1 MSLPQLILHLVAEY
15 GLILC
20 VAHLCGRLA
29 LRLGQPSVVGMMVA
43 GVILG
48 PSAFGQFAPSVQAWC
63 FPLETL
69 KILQWGAQIGV
80 GLYLFNTGLDF
91 DVSLVSRRTRTA
103 VSISLAGILVPFVL
117 AWPLAYWLAD
127 YSGLFAANVA
137 LWQRILFLGS
147 AIAITAFPMLVW
159 IVRERGLAGTSMGA
173 LAIAAGAIND
183 ALAWCI
189 LALVVSSI
197 SGDSTLVLTA
207 VVGAAA
213 MGVFCYYC
221 GRRALSVLTEPVEAA
236 GCVRVQNLI
245 PVILVLA
252 VFLGFS
258 EWIGLHAVF
267 GGFLCGLCLPRGR
280 LTEWLRGKLDPVV
293 GPFLLPLFFTFSGLN
308 TRLDLVLSMEG
319 LQVLAAVLVVSVL
332 GKGVACWGAARFA
345 GMDNASARGLGALMN
360 ARGLMELILLN
371 IGLSAGIV
379 GPLLFS
385 VLVVMAVV
393 TTFSAT
399 PLFVWLGPKAGEMN
413 SERLKAKD

>member
-20 VAHLCGRLA
+20 AAYVFGRLA

-43 GVILG
+43 GVFLG
-48 PSAFGQFAPSVQAWC
+48 PSVLGQLAPSVQAWC
-63 FPLETL
+63 FPSETL
-69 KILQWGAQIGV
+69 QILQWGAQLGV
-80 GLYLFNTGLDF
+80 GLYLFSTGLDF
-91 DVSLVSRRTRTA
+91 DVSLVARRTRAA
-103 VSISLAGILVPFVL
+103 VSISLAGILVPFLL

-127 YSGLFAANVA
+127 QPGLFPANIA
-137 LWQRILFLGS
+137 IWQRVLFLGS

-173 LAIAAGAIND
+173 LAITAGAIND

-197 SGDSTLVLTA
+197 SGDTSLLLLA
-207 VVGAAA
+207 VMGATTMAI
-213 MGVFCYYC
+213 FCYYW
-221 GRRALSVLTEPVEAA
+221 GRRALAVLTEPVESS

-252 VFLGFS
+252 AFLGFS

-308 TRLDLVLSMEG
+308 TQLDLVLSMEG
-319 LQVLAAVLVVSVL
+319 MQVLAAVLVVSVL

-345 GMDNASARGLGALMN
+345 GMDNASAWGLGALMN

-379 GPLLFS
+379 SPLLFS
-385 VLVVMAVV
+385 VLVLMAIV
-393 TTFSAT
+393 TTFAAT
-399 PLFVWLGPKAGEMN
+399 PLFVWLGPKGD
-413 SERLKAKD
+413 ERLNEVA

>member
-1 MSLPQLILHLVAEY
+1 LQ
-15 GLILC
+15 
-20 VAHLCGRLA
+20 
-29 LRLGQPSVVGMMVA
+29 
-43 GVILG
+43 
-48 PSAFGQFAPSVQAWC
+48 
-63 FPLETL
+63 
-69 KILQWGAQIGV
+69 ILQWGAQLGV
-80 GLYLFNTGLDF
+80 GLYLFSTGLDF
-91 DVSLVSRRTRTA
+91 DVSLVARRTRAA
-103 VSISLAGILVPFVL
+103 VSISLAGILVPFLL

-137 LWQRILFLGS
+137 PWQRILFLGS

-213 MGVFCYYC
+213 MGIFCYYW
-221 GRRALSVLTEPVEAA
+221 GRRALALLTEPVEAA

-308 TRLDLVLSMEG
+308 TQLDLVFSIEG

-385 VLVVMAVV
+385 VLVLMAIV
-393 TTFSAT
+393 TTFAAT
-399 PLFVWLGPKAGEMN
+399 PLFVWLGPKGET
-413 SERLKAKD
+413 KD

>member
-1 MSLPQLILHLVAEY
+1 MSLPQLILHLVEEY
-15 GLILC
+15 GLILL
-20 VAHLCGRLA
+20 VAHLFGRLA
-29 LRLGQPSVVGMMVA
+29 VRLGQPSVIGMMVA
-43 GVILG
+43 GVFLG
-48 PSAFGQFAPSVQAWC
+48 PSAFGQLAPSAQAWC
-63 FPLETL
+63 FPSETL
-69 KILQWGAQIGV
+69 RILQWGAQLGV
-80 GLYLFNTGLDF
+80 GLYLFSTGLDF
-91 DVSLVSRRTRTA
+91 DVSLVARRTRTA
-103 VSISLAGILVPFVL
+103 VSISIAGILIPFLL
-117 AWPLAYWLAD
+117 AGPLAYWLAD
-127 YSGLFAANVA
+127 QPGLFAANVA
-137 LWQRILFLGS
+137 TWQRILFLGS

-159 IVRERGLAGTSMGA
+159 IIRERGLAGTTMGA
-173 LAIAAGAIND
+173 LAITAGAIND

-221 GRRALSVLTEPVEAA
+221 GRRALSVLTEPVEFA
-236 GCVRVQNLI
+236 GCVRVQNII

-252 VFLGFS
+252 VFLGLS

-319 LQVLAAVLVVSVL
+319 LQVLTAVLVVSVL

-345 GMDNASARGLGALMN
+345 GMDNASACGLGALMN

-385 VLVVMAVV
+385 VLVLMAIV
-393 TTFSAT
+393 TTFAAT
-399 PLFVWLGPKAGEMN
+399 PLFNWLGPKGET
-413 SERLKAKD
+413 KD